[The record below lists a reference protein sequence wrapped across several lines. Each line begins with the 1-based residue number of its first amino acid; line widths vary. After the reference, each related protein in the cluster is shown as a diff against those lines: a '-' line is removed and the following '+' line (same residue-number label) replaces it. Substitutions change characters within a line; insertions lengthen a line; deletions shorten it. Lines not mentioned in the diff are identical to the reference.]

1 MVENINFF
9 LPYLALFSHIALVVL
24 FLALV
29 FRRSWG
35 AGPQVFMGK
44 HATTLAFL
52 VSLAAVIGSLYYS
65 EIAGF
70 EPCVLC
76 WWQRVFLYPLVIIF
90 GIALWKPARPN
101 ARLNDLVGQDFGR
114 SGGKTTSAFLYA
126 VPLVLGAALIAAYQS
141 YVYLGGASLLSCTAL
156 DGACSKIYVMAFG
169 YITIPAMSLTVSL
182 YILLLAWAHKIYEDE
197 NHNA

>member
-9 LPYLALFSHIALVVL
+9 LPYLALFSHVALVVL

-90 GIALWKPARPN
+90 GMALWK
-101 ARLNDLVGQDFGR
+101 
-114 SGGKTTSAFLYA
+114 KTASAFLYA

>member
-9 LPYLALFSHIALVVL
+9 LPYLALFSHVVLVVL

-35 AGPQVFMGK
+35 AEPQMFIGK
-44 HATTLAFL
+44 HATILAFL

-65 EIAGF
+65 EIVGF

-90 GIALWKPARPN
+90 GMALWK
-101 ARLNDLVGQDFGR
+101 
-114 SGGKTTSAFLYA
+114 KTASVFLYA

-169 YITIPAMSLTVSL
+169 YITIPTMSLTVSL
-182 YILLLAWAHKIYEDE
+182 YILFLAWANKIYKDE
-197 NHNA
+197 NYNA